1 MRLELE
7 NLANDGGFAHT
18 YQPND
23 LLLEDPDLRL
33 IEPAEVRGR
42 VRRKADEVELFG
54 GIKTTLET
62 VCARCLKPVAIP
74 LSANFDERFTTS
86 VSWGA
91 DEQHELASDDLNLSI
106 FDGAGVDLDQL
117 VREQLLLAKPAQ
129 TVCREDCQ
137 GLCPICGGDRNTSP
151 CNCEAQQVDSRWE
164 KLKDLRF

>member
-1 MRLELE
+1 MRVELE
-7 NLANDGGFAHT
+7 NLEKNRQFAHT

-23 LLLEDPDLRL
+23 LSLEDADLRM

-42 VRRKADEVELFG
+42 LRRQVDELELVG
-54 GIKTTLET
+54 SLTTTLET

-74 LSANFDERFTTS
+74 LATDFDERFTTS

-91 DEQHELASDDLNLSI
+91 EEQHELASDDLNLSI
-106 FDGAGVDLDQL
+106 FDGTGIDLDQL

-129 TVCREDCQ
+129 TLCREDCQ
-137 GLCPICGGDRNTSP
+137 GLCPVCGANRNTAA
-151 CNCEAQQVDSRWE
+151 CKCETKQVDSRWE